1 MEYFLGAIPLVFN
14 PMTIL
19 LAILGIV
26 AGIIIGALPGLSST
40 MGVALFIPVT
50 YTMEPATGL
59 VFLAAVYM
67 SSVYGGSISAILIQT
82 PGTPSAVITA
92 LDGYELTKQGRSGE
106 ALSMSIISSTMGGL
120 VSVLALMFLAPPLAK
135 MVIAFGSAE
144 MFLLAVLGL
153 TIIVSLSKDSL
164 VKGMMVGVFGMLISV
179 VGTDTM
185 TGQDRYTMGIM
196 ELYGGINSV
205 ATVIGMY
212 SASQVFKLA
221 AQKRKT
227 IQYDIGDSIS
237 QLKPVGLKVV
247 LKNIFNMIRS
257 GIIGTYVGILPGAGV
272 SIASALAYNT
282 ARSASKKPEEY
293 GNGSLEGLAASEAA
307 NNGVVGGSL
316 IPLLTLG
323 IPGNTVSAVFLGG
336 LIIHGMRPGPR
347 LFTDYGDV
355 TYALFIGLFV
365 ATLIMLAIGLAGSK
379 IFARI
384 SVVPTNLI
392 VPIILALCVFGSY
405 SISNN
410 LFNVYIM
417 LAFGFIGYI
426 LGELEFFQA
435 PFVLGMVLGP
445 IAEQEFRRAL
455 MISKGSYSIFVGSPI
470 AVFLVLAILFFLL
483 YPLFGDKLRAL
494 LHKKHA

>member
-1 MEYFLGAIPLVFN
+1 MEYFLAALPLAFA
-14 PMTIL
+14 PMTLL
-19 LAILGIV
+19 LAVFGVI

-67 SSVYGGSISAILIQT
+67 ASVYGGSISAILIQT

-106 ALSMSIISSTMGGL
+106 ALSMSVIASTVGGL
-120 VSVLALMFLAPPLAK
+120 VSVIALMFLSPLLAQ
-135 MVIAFGSAE
+135 VVVAFGSAE
-144 MFLLAVLGL
+144 MFLLAILGL

-179 VGTDTM
+179 VGIDTL
-185 TGQDRYTMGIM
+185 TGQDRYTMGVM

-205 ATVIGMY
+205 AAVIGMY

-237 QLKPVGLKVV
+237 QLKPASLKTVG
-247 LKNIFNMIRS
+247 KNMFNMLRS
-257 GIIGTYVGILPGAGV
+257 GVIGTYVGILPGAGV

-282 ARSASKKPEEY
+282 ARSTSKEPDQY
-293 GNGSLEGLAASEAA
+293 GKGSLEGLAASEAA

-347 LFTDYGDV
+347 LFTEHGAV
-355 TYALFIGLFV
+355 TYALFIGLFIS
-365 ATLIMLAIGLAGSK
+365 TLIMLGVGLGGSK

-384 SVVPTNLI
+384 SVVPTNMI

-410 LFNVYIM
+410 IFNVYIM
-417 LAFGFIGYI
+417 LIFGFIGYA

-455 MISKGSYSIFVGSPI
+455 MISKGDYSVFVGSPI

-483 YPLFGDKLRAL
+483 YPIFGDSIKGLFR
-494 LHKKHA
+494 KKSA